1 VESWPEVLRAQ
12 VLEGVADLTRRVAL
26 RRAVESYVSNK
37 KKVLSKLAHLKDLAL
52 EVRRIKEES
61 ISRMHELAKEAS
73 DAIEENNGKAYLAKT
88 ADEARRIV
96 AEIVGEEKLIVKSKS
111 LTCEEIL
118 LREYL
123 EEEFKCKVLETD
135 LGEFIVQIRGEK
147 PTHVINPSIHVPR
160 EEVAKTFSKLAG
172 RELPSDIPALVA
184 FAREYLRGYYMKA
197 DIGISGANVVAA
209 QTGTI
214 FIVENEGNARFSTNA
229 PPVHVCVV
237 GIEKV
242 VPTLSDAFKVI
253 EVLPAYA
260 TGVTMAAYVS
270 MITSPSRTA
279 DIEKKVVYG
288 AHGPKELHVVFLDNG
303 RSEMAKHPVFREALY
318 CLKCGGCLYEC
329 PCVSSAGREVRLQL
343 LRRHRRRVDR
353 LHEGVRQGPLRLP
366 MHRLREVRGSLPSQG
381 GRAEARGGAQGRA
394 RRHGLQA
401 PQGRALP
408 REHSLGWQPLGR
420 APRKARC
427 SARSRSGGS
436 SSARTKVLY
445 LKEPI
450 TAISMPKRS
459 WLTTRVKPRGQARR
473 FGNAAYHQV
482 GGAAICEGLATDSI
496 YIATGSPSLGTPP
509 FNSRE
514 VQVDEL
520 KVRRGEGV
528 RRLEVQRVEGLR
540 RQKV

>member
-1 VESWPEVLRAQ
+1 VGDWPELLRAQ

-37 KKVLSKLAHLKDLAL
+37 RKVLSKLKHLRDLAL

-61 ISRMHELAKEAS
+61 IRRMHELVREAS
-73 DAIEENNGKAYLAKT
+73 EAVEENNGRAYVARTAEEAK
-88 ADEARRIV
+88 RIV
-96 AEIVGEEKLIVKSKS
+96 AEIVGEGKLIVKSKS

-123 EEEFKCKVLETD
+123 EEEFKCKVVETD

-147 PTHVINPSIHVPR
+147 PTHIINPSIHVPR
-160 EEVAKTFSKLAG
+160 EEVARTFSKLAG

-197 DIGISGANVVAA
+197 DVGISGANVVAA

-260 TGVTMAAYVS
+260 TGITMAAYVS

-288 AHGPKELHVVFLDNG
+288 AHGPRELHVVFLDNG
-303 RSEMAKHPVFREALY
+303 RSEMARHPVFREALY

-329 PCVSSAGREVRLQL
+329 PVYRVLDGRFGHNYFGGVGSVWTAYTRGFDKALFAYLCTGCGRCREVCPVKVDVPRLVEELRAELVRAGFRHPKAEQFSKNIALAGNPWGEPREERELVRGVDREVALQL
-343 LRRHRRRVDR
+343 
-353 LHEGVRQGPLRLP
+353 E
-366 MHRLREVRGSLPSQG
+366 
-381 GRAEARGGAQGRA
+381 
-394 RRHGLQA
+394 
-401 PQGRALP
+401 
-408 REHSLGWQPLGR
+408 
-420 APRKARC
+420 
-427 SARSRSGGS
+427 
-436 SSARTKVLY
+436 
-445 LKEPI
+445 
-450 TAISMPKRS
+450 
-459 WLTTRVKPRGQARR
+459 
-473 FGNAAYHQV
+473 
-482 GGAAICEGLATDSI
+482 
-496 YIATGSPSLGTPP
+496 
-509 FNSRE
+509 
-514 VQVDEL
+514 
-520 KVRRGEGV
+520 
-528 RRLEVQRVEGLR
+528 
-540 RQKV
+540 

>member
-61 ISRMHELAKEAS
+61 ISRMHELVKEAS
-73 DAIEENNGKAYLAKT
+73 DAIEENNGKAYFAKT

-147 PTHVINPSIHVPR
+147 PTHVINPSIHIPR

-172 RELPSDIPALVA
+172 RELPSDISALVA

-329 PCVSSAGREVRLQL
+329 PVYRVLDGRFGHNYFGGIGAVWTAYTRGFDKALFAYLCTGCGRCGEVCPVKVDVPRLVEELRAELAAMGFRHPKAERFLENIVSTGNPWGEPREKRDVVHVVDREVA
-343 LRRHRRRVDR
+343 
-353 LHEGVRQGPLRLP
+353 LRL
-366 MHRLREVRGSLPSQG
+366 E
-381 GRAEARGGAQGRA
+381 
-394 RRHGLQA
+394 
-401 PQGRALP
+401 
-408 REHSLGWQPLGR
+408 
-420 APRKARC
+420 
-427 SARSRSGGS
+427 
-436 SSARTKVLY
+436 
-445 LKEPI
+445 
-450 TAISMPKRS
+450 
-459 WLTTRVKPRGQARR
+459 
-473 FGNAAYHQV
+473 
-482 GGAAICEGLATDSI
+482 
-496 YIATGSPSLGTPP
+496 
-509 FNSRE
+509 
-514 VQVDEL
+514 
-520 KVRRGEGV
+520 
-528 RRLEVQRVEGLR
+528 
-540 RQKV
+540 